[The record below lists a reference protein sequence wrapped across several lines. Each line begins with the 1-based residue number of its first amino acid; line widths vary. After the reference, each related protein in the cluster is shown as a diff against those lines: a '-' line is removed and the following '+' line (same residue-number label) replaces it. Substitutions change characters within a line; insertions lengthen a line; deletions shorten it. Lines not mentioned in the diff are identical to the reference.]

1 MQIRRA
7 VETDVPDLLPLMRE
21 LAEFENTPMTS
32 QLPKKYCANKG
43 SAVLRPT
50 FIVSSPKTTAR

>member
-7 VETDVPDLLPLMRE
+7 VETDVPDLLPLIRE
-21 LAEFENTPMTS
+21 LAEFENTPMT
-32 QLPKKYCANKG
+32 PKKYCANKG
-43 SAVLRPT
+43 SAVLRLT